1 MHRSTTISMSLLCT
15 GSSNYIT
22 DIYWLIA
29 SSISTKI
36 KFVCIA
42 ASTTAKCVTVL
53 FSESATTPTTF
64 TTESQSTESTPTT
77 PMESTVS
84 TVTTMATTASTGTFL
99 YFRIAFSHYATVR
112 ILWNVILVRNAAL
125 PVGCF
130 RACMGAKIVDNKLTN
145 SRCNLSSEYLP
156 SRCLYLILTVL
167 YHFSCVDV
175 SSYFPVYCIY
185 FRFLTSPQ
193 RNLIIYY
200 WRL

>member
-1 MHRSTTISMSLLCT
+1 MGI
-15 GSSNYIT
+15 
-22 DIYWLIA
+22 
-29 SSISTKI
+29 
-36 KFVCIA
+36 V
-42 ASTTAKCVTVL
+42 
-53 FSESATTPTTF
+53 ESATTPTTF